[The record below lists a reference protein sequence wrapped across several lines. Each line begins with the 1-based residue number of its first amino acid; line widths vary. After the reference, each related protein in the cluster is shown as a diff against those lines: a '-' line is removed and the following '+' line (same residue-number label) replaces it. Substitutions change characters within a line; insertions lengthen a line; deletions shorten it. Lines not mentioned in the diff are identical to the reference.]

1 MNSRSNTILDKA
13 KSKLSG
19 WQQQLRITSAN
30 ARDRFLRCH
39 EISVAG
45 LTPFDVIHENGLVSL
60 RHYRP
65 LQDEAITID
74 GTNIP
79 VSAQKQRIPLVIV
92 PPLAINML
100 IYDLFPERS
109 LVKYLLA
116 KGFDVYLID
125 WGVPGFRQTR
135 FNFQTYVMELMP
147 ECLAQ
152 VRAHSGQQ
160 DISLHGWSIGGIL
173 SLLYAGLGIDSH
185 IRNLIILG
193 APVDAHS
200 SGQLGKFYQAVSRS
214 AEWVRENTGF
224 RLHNL
229 NPRFLHAPGWVN
241 TLSFKMTNPAGSV
254 AGYLD
259 LFKNLHD
266 REFVVEHATNA
277 SFLDYMVAYPGG
289 IIQDMI
295 VRIWIDNDMA
305 DGLISIGEH
314 SVDLKNIKANL
325 LSFAGKSDTMV
336 TRDAM
341 SPLVNLVGSSDREFH
356 VVPGGHMGILS
367 GSKSADTI
375 WKITA
380 DWLAL
385 RSS

>member
-1 MNSRSNTILDKA
+1 MSLDQNPVLNNAMSTLGNWRQRLRSVSN
-13 KSKLSG
+13 
-19 WQQQLRITSAN
+19 N

-39 EISVAG
+39 EISLAG
-45 LTPFDVIHENGLVSL
+45 LTPFDVIYESGLVSL

-65 LQDEAITID
+65 LQEDIITID
-74 GTNIP
+74 GEAIP
-79 VSAQKQRIPLVIV
+79 VSTQKHRIPLVIV

-109 LVKYLLA
+109 MVKYLLA

-135 FNFQTYVMELMP
+135 FNFQTYVTELMP
-147 ECLAQ
+147 EFLAQ
-152 VRAHSGQQ
+152 VRSHSGQQ
-160 DISLHGWSIGGIL
+160 DVSLHGWSIGGIL
-173 SLLYAGLGIDSH
+173 TLLYTGLGIDTH
-185 IRNLIILG
+185 IRNLIVLG
-193 APVDAHS
+193 SPINAHA

-214 AEWVRENTGF
+214 AEWVRKNTGF

-229 NPRFLHAPGWVN
+229 NPRLLHAPGWLN
-241 TLSFKMTNPAGSV
+241 TLSFKMTNPVGSV
-254 AGYLD
+254 AGYWD
-259 LFKNLHD
+259 LLKNLND
-266 REFVVEHATNA
+266 REFVIEHATNA
-277 SFLDYMVAYPGG
+277 SFLDHMVAYPGG

-305 DGLISIGEH
+305 DGHILLGDQE
-314 SVDLKNIKANL
+314 VDLKNIRANL
-325 LSFAGKSDTMV
+325 LSFAGKADTMV

-341 SPLVNLVGSSDREFH
+341 SPLVNLVGTSDREFH

-367 GSKSADTI
+367 GSKAADTI

-380 DWLAL
+380 DWLAK
-385 RSS
+385 RSD